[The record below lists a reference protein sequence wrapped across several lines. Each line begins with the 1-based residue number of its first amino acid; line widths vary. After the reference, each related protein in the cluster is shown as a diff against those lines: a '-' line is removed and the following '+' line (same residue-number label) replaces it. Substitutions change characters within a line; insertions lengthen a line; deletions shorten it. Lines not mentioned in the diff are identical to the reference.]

1 MIELRDL
8 WKDLSEDAS
17 FFVNYKDRFREN
29 FLRFVDEEKS
39 KLISLPGINTLI
51 DRLYLL
57 LFSFRKDPTQE
68 LFSISYTL
76 AKNEID
82 LKKVIEKSFLAL
94 LKDYIDHTIS
104 ERGDHKKVKSLI
116 DLIDTY
122 ISTIEDAH
130 LKYVEELRQ
139 EVKEKGAAIE
149 ESERRIALEFLQK
162 IKEKDEIGLL
172 VYYKGIPIACS
183 SRILGVVDELVR
195 TSICEVNIFD
205 PGTEIYIKHPNLP
218 KPIAAEVRERDLNK
232 KEVLL
237 EVIGFKDLP
246 QERRKYLRVLP
257 QDTVKIN
264 LSRGGWSTEGTMAD
278 ISVGGIGVYVE
289 DRDDLKEGDVVEVS
303 FTLPKGKIETEASVR
318 YVLPHEKIYRIGL
331 QYNLD
336 IPKEEIVSDYVM
348 ERQFEILRELKGLR
362 R

>member
-1 MIELRDL
+1 MNLEDL
-8 WKDLSEDAS
+8 WGELAEDRS
-17 FFVNYKDRFREN
+17 FFDRYKEKFREN
-29 FLRFVDEEKS
+29 FLKFIEDDRS
-39 KLISLPGINTLI
+39 KLLSLPGINTLI

-94 LKDYIDHTIS
+94 LKDYIDYLIS
-104 ERGDHKKVKSLI
+104 ENKDHRRVKSLI
-116 DLIDTY
+116 DLLDLY
-122 ISTIEDAH
+122 ISVIEDAYF
-130 LKYVEELRQ
+130 KYTEELR
-139 EVKEKGAAIE
+139 EELRREKEEAK
-149 ESERRIALEFLQK
+149 ESERRIALEFLEK
-162 IKEKDEIGLL
+162 IKEREEIELL
-172 VYYKGIPIACS
+172 TYYKEVPVVCKSKVIGI
-183 SRILGVVDELVR
+183 RDEFIR
-195 TSICEVNIFD
+195 AATCNIDIFTPD
-205 PGTEIYIKHPNLP
+205 REIYVKHPNLP
-218 KPIAAEVRERDLNK
+218 KPIAVEVKDRDLERE
-232 KEVLL
+232 EVLL

-246 QERRKYLRVLP
+246 QERRKYVRVVP
-257 QDTVKIN
+257 KEPIRVRIVK
-264 LSRGGWSTEGTMAD
+264 GDWKTEGTMAD

-303 FTLPKGKIETEASVR
+303 FTLPKGKIESEASVR